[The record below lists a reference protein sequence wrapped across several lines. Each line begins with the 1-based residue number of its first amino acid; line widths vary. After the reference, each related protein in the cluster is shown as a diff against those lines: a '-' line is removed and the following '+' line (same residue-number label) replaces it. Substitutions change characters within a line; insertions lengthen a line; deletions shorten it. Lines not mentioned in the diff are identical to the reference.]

1 MPVVDGKEYP
11 YTKQGKE
18 AAKQATKKKAKN
30 DGMADNVR
38 TTTKNIGYQGVGL
51 PLPLPPP
58 QVGGKLGAKVKV

>member
-38 TTTKNIGYQGVGL
+38 TTTKNIGY
-51 PLPLPPP
+51 
-58 QVGGKLGAKVKV
+58 